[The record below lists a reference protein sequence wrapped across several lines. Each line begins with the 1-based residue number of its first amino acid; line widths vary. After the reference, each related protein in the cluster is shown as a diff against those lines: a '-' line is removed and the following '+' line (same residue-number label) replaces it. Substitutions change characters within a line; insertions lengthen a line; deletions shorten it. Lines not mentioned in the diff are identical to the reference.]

1 MINELDIFGIFMPAA
16 LIWAMVG
23 GVLAYGTRLL
33 LQRLP
38 LERFLWQTG
47 LLDLALFFLF
57 WWGVSALADLLL
69 PLLVTHLP

>member
-1 MINELDIFGIFMPAA
+1 MIDELNIFGVFMPAA
-16 LIWAMVG
+16 LVWAIIG
-23 GVLAYGTRLL
+23 GVLAYGARLA

-57 WWGVSALADLLL
+57 WWGVSALADILL
-69 PLLVTHLP
+69 PFVMAH